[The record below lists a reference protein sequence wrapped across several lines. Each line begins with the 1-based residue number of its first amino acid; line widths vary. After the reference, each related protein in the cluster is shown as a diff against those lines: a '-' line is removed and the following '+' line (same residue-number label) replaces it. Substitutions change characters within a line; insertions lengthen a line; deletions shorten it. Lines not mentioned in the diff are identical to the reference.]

1 MKCYHRCA
9 FSFSLAAWMKM
20 PLLFKVIA
28 LWEYD
33 NNGED
38 VQCEDKM
45 QTNVPFKKHSL
56 KDGWFLHSNPPGVEG
71 QNIM

>member
-1 MKCYHRCA
+1 MKCYRRRA

-33 NNGED
+33 NNSED

-45 QTNVPFKKHSL
+45 QTNVPFKK
-56 KDGWFLHSNPPGVEG
+56 KKKNTD
-71 QNIM
+71 

>member
-1 MKCYHRCA
+1 
-9 FSFSLAAWMKM
+9 M

-33 NNGED
+33 NNSED

-45 QTNVPFKKHSL
+45 QTNVLFKK
-56 KDGWFLHSNPPGVEG
+56 KQKNNRDWEVDGFRIQIHQV
-71 QNIM
+71 